1 MANVYRYRTPML
13 AGLAAAAALMVSV
26 LGATPASAGVI
37 CSSPDLP
44 PGCGEYRTPADVH
57 AAFADPD
64 PLVIEAILHDVS
76 HSRFLNVVRTPI
88 GPDELEDFDSTLEA
102 LVDVNLTA
110 GGWLYDIPVS
120 LSGPVSVLTHNKV
133 GNTTGTFQT
142 EMIAMSLSGD
152 MFGMPVI
159 VRESPSLSTLGQTTI
174 TDLGGGLYEIDSF
187 FDVFTELSLNGGAF
201 VAQSAGP
208 SRVDLV
214 EPPTCGDGLIE
225 GAEEC
230 DDGGTT
236 PGDGCDASCQIEPDW
251 TCVGEPS
258 VCTEYSI
265 PALPKWGYV
274 ALAGGLIVV
283 GAAVMW
289 KRAT

>member
-1 MANVYRYRTPML
+1 ML
-13 AGLAAAAALMVSV
+13 VGLATAAALIASV

-37 CSSPDLP
+37 CDSPDLP
-44 PGCGEYRTPADVH
+44 PGCGEYRTAADVH

-64 PLVIEAILHDVS
+64 PAVVEAILHDVS
-76 HSRFLNVVRTPI
+76 HSRFLNVVRTPL

-120 LSGPVSVLTHNKV
+120 LSGPVSVLTQNKT
-133 GNTTGTFQT
+133 GNTTGTFDT
-142 EMIAMSLSGD
+142 EIIAMSLTGD
-152 MFGMPVI
+152 IAGMPVI

-208 SRVDLV
+208 SRVVLV

-230 DDGGTT
+230 DDGDTT
-236 PGDGCDASCQIEPDW
+236 PGDGCDASCQIESGW

-258 VCTEYSI
+258 VCSAI
-265 PALPKWGYV
+265 PVPALSGWSKALLV
-274 ALAGGLIVV
+274 AGLI
-283 GAAVMW
+283 GAGMGVW
-289 KRAT
+289 RKRAA